1 MFLAHSQAKG
11 FDERSELDISPVTK
25 LYPRFILLSGAVNV
39 SIAKDA
45 YGMVKIVPG
54 QTLRKYQGN
63 RVMACERDYILIAR
77 RINI

>member
-11 FDERSELDISPVTK
+11 FYERSELDISPVTK

-45 YGMVKIVPG
+45 YGMVKI
-54 QTLRKYQGN
+54 T
-63 RVMACERDYILIAR
+63 DYILIAR